1 MYIVVYY
8 SSTSDA
14 KRTEQKGP
22 IDWAALHAG
31 RAEAVAKK
39 WSGTLYFVSNKHSL
53 MIIRI
58 T

>member
-39 WSGTLYFVSNKHSL
+39 WSGTLYFVSNQHSL
-53 MIIRI
+53 
-58 T
+58 

>member
-1 MYIVVYY
+1 MYY

-31 RAEAVAKK
+31 CAEAVAKK